1 MVRGSEPYLLNH
13 GAANQNAPNRP
24 QRRQRGRSDRGVT
37 DGHDP
42 AGGTL
47 KTAVATL
54 FGHRPEG
61 SLFLDAGVVD
71 KDVNASEM
79 AECR

>member
-13 GAANQNAPNRP
+13 GAANQYAPNRP
-24 QRRQRGRSDRGVT
+24 QRRQRGVT

>member
-24 QRRQRGRSDRGVT
+24 QRRQRRVT